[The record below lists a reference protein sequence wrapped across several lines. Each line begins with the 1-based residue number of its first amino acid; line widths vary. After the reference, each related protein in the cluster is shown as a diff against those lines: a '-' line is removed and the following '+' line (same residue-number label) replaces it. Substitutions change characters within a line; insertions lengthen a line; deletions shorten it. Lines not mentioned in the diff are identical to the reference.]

1 MSIGATIADN
11 HKINHRLNMFDQ
23 ITFPTE
29 SDQLP
34 FNAAIPERNNSGA
47 DVHMANTVS
56 PIKRAETLK
65 YWAILTL
72 VLIRWFAQ
80 YHNKKSHITSN
91 IIAIII
97 SGIRG
102 K

>member
-1 MSIGATIADN
+1 
-11 HKINHRLNMFDQ
+11 MFDP
-23 ITFPTE
+23 ITFPTD

-47 DVHMANTVS
+47 DVHIANTVS
-56 PIKRAETLK
+56 PIRRAETLK
-65 YWAILTL
+65 YWSILTL

-80 YHNKKSHITSN
+80 YHSKKSHIISN
-91 IIAIII
+91 IIAIIMLEI
-97 SGIRG
+97 QE